1 MYALKKGI
9 TSSNLPQE
17 GLPKKL
23 SVGLVTNQRAHRLGL
38 LPVSNGNFKQLKTIG
53 FTVTDFNRQR
63 HVL

>member
-38 LPVSNGNFKQLKTIG
+38 LPVSNGDFKQLKTIG